1 MLFNA
6 TTIDSAGTRRIM
18 RREAA
23 SSREAAAALR
33 AEGFVVVSVEEAV
46 ADSEPGMAA
55 RPIWHPSWLK
65 PVTKFDIEIGF
76 SQLASMLKSGVPVLD
91 AIETVAEQAL
101 SPRAARLWL
110 RVRESVA
117 SGMPLSGALAAHPR
131 RFGGAVIALV
141 RVGEQSGELDASLLH
156 AAQQM
161 ESQRNLRSMTVNAL
175 AYPAFAI
182 VAAIGVCVF
191 LVVGVIPKIA
201 DFLANGGAELPAMTQ
216 NLVDLSAWL
225 SANGIKILAGMA
237 AATAAFFG
245 LRAIPAVRL
254 ALDAFS
260 LRMPVTGRIS
270 RLAGTAVFSR
280 AMGMLVGSGVTLL
293 DSLDVAAGLLANRR
307 LRLRVREA
315 WEAVMAGGTLSPPLK
330 ARGDFMPM
338 LSQMVAVGERTGSLA
353 EAFAE
358 VAKFHETMLAGAIKR
373 FSVTIEPLMIIV
385 TGLIV
390 GYVYLAFFMALFS
403 MAGVG

>member
-1 MLFNA
+1 
-6 TTIDSAGTRRIM
+6 
-18 RREAA
+18 
-23 SSREAAAALR
+23 
-33 AEGFVVVSVEEAV
+33 
-46 ADSEPGMAA
+46 
-55 RPIWHPSWLK
+55 
-65 PVTKFDIEIGF
+65 
-76 SQLASMLKSGVPVLD
+76 
-91 AIETVAEQAL
+91 
-101 SPRAARLWL
+101 
-110 RVRESVA
+110 
-117 SGMPLSGALAAHPR
+117 
-131 RFGGAVIALV
+131 
-141 RVGEQSGELDASLLH
+141 
-156 AAQQM
+156 
-161 ESQRNLRSMTVNAL
+161 
-175 AYPAFAI
+175 
-182 VAAIGVCVF
+182 
-191 LVVGVIPKIA
+191 
-201 DFLANGGAELPAMTQ
+201 
-216 NLVDLSAWL
+216 
-225 SANGIKILAGMA
+225 MA
-237 AATAAFFG
+237 AAIAAFFG
-245 LRAIPAVRL
+245 LRAIPSVRL

>member
-1 MLFNA
+1 
-6 TTIDSAGTRRIM
+6 M

-33 AEGFVVVSVEEAV
+33 AEGFVVVSVEEVV
-46 ADSEPGMAA
+46 AGSEPGMAA

-117 SGMPLSGALAAHPR
+117 SGMPLSGAFAAHPR
-131 RFGGAVIALV
+131 RFGGAAVALV
-141 RVGEQSGELDASLLH
+141 RVGEQSGELDASLLR

-201 DFLANGGAELPAMTQ
+201 DFLASGGAELPAMTQ

-225 SANGIKILAGMA
+225 SANGIKILSGMA
-237 AATAAFFG
+237 AAIAAFFG
-245 LRAIPAVRL
+245 LRTIPSVRL